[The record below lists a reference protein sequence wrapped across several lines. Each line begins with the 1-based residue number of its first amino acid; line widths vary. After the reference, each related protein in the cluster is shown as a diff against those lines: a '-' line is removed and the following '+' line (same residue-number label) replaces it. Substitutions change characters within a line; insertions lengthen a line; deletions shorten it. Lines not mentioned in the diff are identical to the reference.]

1 MVNYYAWV
9 VFRFT
14 AWHKSPLTVIQPSQ
28 EVIILSLVEL
38 ELNSLQLV
46 NLLRQPGSCS
56 VFDISEALPP
66 APRNL
71 LYTIEVPAWDRRC
84 SLQEIRL
91 DMITLL
97 QSEGL
102 LFMSELLN
110 HHQKVFVFSFNL
122 VKVLE
127 NNNLIT
133 EFVYLLLLSNVSWL
147 HWFHWIEWPVGV
159 WYKPNWFS
167 EIKLL
172 TAINMQRIPL

>member
-38 ELNSLQLV
+38 ELNSLQLL

-56 VFDISEALPP
+56 VFDISEVLPLV
-66 APRNL
+66 PRNL

-91 DMITLL
+91 DIITLL
-97 QSEGL
+97 QGKSL
-102 LFMSELLN
+102 LLVSKLLN

-122 VKVLE
+122 VEVLE

-133 EFVYLLLLSNVSWL
+133 EFVYLLLLSNMSGL
-147 HWFHWIEWPVGV
+147 HWFHWIEWPVWV
-159 WYKPNWFS
+159 WYKPNRFS

-172 TAINMQRIPL
+172 ASINMQRIPL